1 MTTYVYK
8 STTGFPVNIDN
19 YTITPS
25 PGLYSKYQIDALD
38 AAIGSTISRYD
49 EGVLVTADS
58 SVPVTATTNPVTGGI
73 SLSAGGVQVG
83 GTASP
88 YAFTSRA
95 LTDSDNGQTRVCASA
110 QVATVNTGLPNGF
123 GCAFKGA
130 ISFDGTATVT
140 DVRTTGATNPWCG
153 LVNTGTNNYDV
164 VGTKA

>member
-1 MTTYVYK
+1 MATW
-8 STTGFPVNIDN
+8 NINRNGPNWLMD
-19 YTITPS
+19 
-25 PGLYSKYQIDALD
+25 GDGKL
-38 AAIGSTISRYD
+38 IGYR
-49 EGVLVTADS
+49 DS
-58 SVPVTATTNPVTGGI
+58 SGGEHKIPQVAGVWGDAEAASGPSTAVTATTDPLTGGI

>member
-1 MTTYVYK
+1 MATWNINRNGPNWLMNGDGKVIGYRDSLGGEHKIPQVAGVWGDAEAASGP
-8 STTGFPVNIDN
+8 ST
-19 YTITPS
+19 
-25 PGLYSKYQIDALD
+25 A
-38 AAIGSTISRYD
+38 
-49 EGVLVTADS
+49 
-58 SVPVTATTNPVTGGI
+58 VTATTNPLTGGI
-73 SLSAGGVQVG
+73 GLSAGGVQVG

>member
-1 MTTYVYK
+1 MATW
-8 STTGFPVNIDN
+8 NINRNGPNWLMD
-19 YTITPS
+19 
-25 PGLYSKYQIDALD
+25 GDGKL
-38 AAIGSTISRYD
+38 IGYR
-49 EGVLVTADS
+49 DS
-58 SVPVTATTNPVTGGI
+58 SGGEHKIPQVAGVWGDAEAASGPSTAVTATTDPLTGGI

-164 VGTKA
+164 VGTKE